1 MLINKILANMRFIM
15 RSPLGTFSNWLKSF
29 PLCPPLEDVIMG
41 KNTAIKKIMKGDKA
55 LLKKSGV
62 RQKSFHS
69 LEKSAMVWVLV
80 VLEALEISLRVS
92 LF

>member
-1 MLINKILANMRFIM
+1 L
-15 RSPLGTFSNWLKSF
+15 
-29 PLCPPLEDVIMG
+29 PPLEDVIMG

-69 LEKSAMVWVLV
+69 LEKAPWYGFL
-80 VLEALEISLRVS
+80 LCQRL
-92 LF
+92 

>member
-1 MLINKILANMRFIM
+1 
-15 RSPLGTFSNWLKSF
+15 
-29 PLCPPLEDVIMG
+29 MG

-69 LEKSAMVWVLV
+69 LEKSAMVWLLV
-80 VLEALEISLRVS
+80 VSEALEISLRVS